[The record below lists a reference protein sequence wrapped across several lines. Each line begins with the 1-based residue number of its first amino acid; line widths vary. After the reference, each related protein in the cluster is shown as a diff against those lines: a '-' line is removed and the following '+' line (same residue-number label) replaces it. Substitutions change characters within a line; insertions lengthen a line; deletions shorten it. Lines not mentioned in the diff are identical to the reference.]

1 MVIKMSNTFLAQI
14 QRILFVFFT
23 VWALSGCAINSLLV
37 DGVASTLTSDEDQE
51 QDLQLA
57 RDASPFYLKFTEGL
71 LKNSP
76 KNAKLVE
83 SVASGFTKYAYAF
96 IAFEADKLEQ
106 KDVKGAELLRER
118 ASKMYARAYAHILRF
133 WELKYPGFEDKIRS
147 ANTPKGL
154 VFDKSQ
160 VGLLYWSAASL
171 GGWISTAKDQP
182 DLVADFPIAL
192 HYAKLAWAIE
202 PSYSQGSLASLMG
215 TFEWANPNGSKI
227 KATEYF
233 DKAIAY
239 SNEKSAG
246 PYVAKA
252 EIVAVSK
259 KDKKMFEELLNKAI
273 SIALKTP
280 NLENETM
287 RLRAIWLLEN
297 EEDLLES

>member
-1 MVIKMSNTFLAQI
+1 MSNTFIVRI
-14 QRILFVFFT
+14 QRISFVIFV
-23 VWALSGCAINSLLV
+23 VWALSGCAINSFLV
-37 DGVASTLTSDEDQE
+37 DGVAGTLTAEDDQE
-51 QDLQLA
+51 EDLQLA

-71 LKNSP
+71 LKSSP

-83 SVASGFTKYAYAF
+83 SVSSGFTKYAYAF

-106 KDVKGAELLRER
+106 KDFKGAEILRER
-118 ASKMYARAYAHILRF
+118 ASKMYARAYAHTLRF
-133 WELKYPGFEDKIRS
+133 WELKYPGFEKKIRS
-147 ANTPKGL
+147 SNAPIGIAL
-154 VFDKSQ
+154 DKSQ

-192 HYAKLAWAIE
+192 HYAQLAWELE
-202 PSYSQGSLASLMG
+202 PGYSQGSLASLMG

-227 KATEYF
+227 KAAKYF
-233 DKAIAY
+233 DKAIEY
-239 SNEKSAG
+239 SKDKSAG
-246 PYVAKA
+246 PFVAKA
-252 EIVAVSK
+252 EIIAVSK
-259 KDKKMFEELLNKAI
+259 KDKKMFEALLNKAI
-273 SIALKTP
+273 SIAQKTP

>member
-1 MVIKMSNTFLAQI
+1 MSNTFIVRI
-14 QRILFVFFT
+14 QRISFVIFV

-37 DGVASTLTSDEDQE
+37 DGVAGTLTAEDDQE
-51 QDLQLA
+51 EDLQLA

-71 LKNSP
+71 LKSSP

-83 SVASGFTKYAYAF
+83 SVSSGFTKYAYAF

-106 KDVKGAELLRER
+106 KDFKAAEILRER
-118 ASKMYARAYAHILRF
+118 ASKMYARAYAHTLRF
-133 WELKYPGFEDKIRS
+133 WELKYPGFEKKIRS
-147 ANTPKGL
+147 SNAPIGIAL
-154 VFDKSQ
+154 DKSQ

-192 HYAKLAWAIE
+192 HYAQLAWELE
-202 PSYSQGSLASLMG
+202 PGYSLGSLASLMG

-227 KATEYF
+227 KAAEYF
-233 DKAIAY
+233 DKAIEY
-239 SNEKSAG
+239 SNDKSAG
-246 PYVAKA
+246 PFVAKA
-252 EIVAVSK
+252 EIIAVSK
-259 KDKKMFEELLNKAI
+259 KDKKMFEALLNKAI
-273 SIALKTP
+273 SIAQKTP